1 MEIRYIQKDDDRLA
15 VSSIYEEGWKYAYRG
30 IVPQDYLDSIPK
42 GQWAP
47 YLDKEGVYSLVMIED
62 GRLIG
67 TSSFSKS
74 RWETY
79 SDWGEMISIYLLPQ
93 YMGKGYGRL
102 LLNAVVAE
110 LQKLGFQDIFLWVLA
125 ENINAR
131 KFYEKCGFRSAGHY
145 MDHEIGG
152 KNLRE
157 ISYCYIRG

>member
-67 TSSFSKS
+67 TSSFSKVS
-74 RWETY
+74 VKTF
-79 SDWGEMISIYLLPQ
+79 
-93 YMGKGYGRL
+93 
-102 LLNAVVAE
+102 A
-110 LQKLGFQDIFLWVLA
+110 F
-125 ENINAR
+125 
-131 KFYEKCGFRSAGHY
+131 H
-145 MDHEIGG
+145 
-152 KNLRE
+152 
-157 ISYCYIRG
+157 